1 MRFQPLEKLINLGDG
16 YRRAFK
22 IDSLGL
28 LLLQVGDQ
36 RYLIEARCPHQGHAL
51 ESAPVDSGCIQCPLH
66 QYRFD
71 LVTGVVTSATKEA
84 CRSLKT
90 FELVYEGNEVG
101 LLLPD

>member
-51 ESAPVDSGCIQCPLH
+51 ESAPVDSG
-66 QYRFD
+66 
-71 LVTGVVTSATKEA
+71 
-84 CRSLKT
+84 
-90 FELVYEGNEVG
+90 
-101 LLLPD
+101 